1 MAIVV
6 VDPGHGG
13 TTTVGGSSPNN
24 AIGPTGLREK
34 NVTLDIAKRV
44 RPLLVADGVD
54 VRMTRTTDK
63 NVGLDAR
70 AHVAR
75 DAGADAF
82 VAIHFN
88 GFNQTAQGTE
98 TYHHTSASADSRA
111 LAALVQAEVLKA
123 TDLKDRKV
131 KKDNFAVLRPSNHD
145 SRTAAC
151 LLEISFMDVAA
162 EEARLKTA
170 IYKES
175 VAVAIARAIKGWL
188 VADQRI

>member
-6 VDPGHGG
+6 LDPGHGG

-24 AIGPTGLREK
+24 ATGPTGLLEK
-34 NVTLDIAKRV
+34 AVTLDVALRV
-44 RPLLVADGVD
+44 RPLLQADGID
-54 VRMTRTTDK
+54 VRMTRTTDT
-63 NVGLDAR
+63 NLGLAAR

-82 VAIHFN
+82 VAIHLN
-88 GFNQTAQGTE
+88 GYNGSAQGTE
-98 TYHHTSASADSRA
+98 TYHHTNASADSRA
-111 LAALVQAEVLKA
+111 LAAVVQAEVLKA
-123 TDLKDRKV
+123 TGLDDRRV
-131 KKDNFAVLRPSNHD
+131 KKAGYAVLRPAHHHPD
-145 SRTAAC
+145 TAAC

-170 IYKES
+170 TYKES
-175 VAVAIARAIKGWL
+175 IAVAIARAVKGWL